1 MGGISGVTSVFWIP
15 GMNKLIP
22 ISESVC
28 SGLVE
33 GWGQGL
39 WQTEARLLF

>member
-15 GMNKLIP
+15 
-22 ISESVC
+22 ISKSVC

-39 WQTEARLLF
+39 GQTEARLLF